1 MGPLC
6 KGFSEAFFF
15 LMERKQTEEVHNSYV
30 STLFEFGVF
39 VKRELGVSLEL
50 IDVCVEQLLKLL
62 GPLLFFHEEVLRS

>member
-1 MGPLC
+1 
-6 KGFSEAFFF
+6 
-15 LMERKQTEEVHNSYV
+15 MERKQTEEVHSSYV